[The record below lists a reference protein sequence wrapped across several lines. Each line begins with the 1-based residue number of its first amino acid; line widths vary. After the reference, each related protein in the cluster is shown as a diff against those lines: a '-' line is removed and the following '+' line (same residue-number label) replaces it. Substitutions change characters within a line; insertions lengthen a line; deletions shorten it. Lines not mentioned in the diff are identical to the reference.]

1 MAQNARKKGILSG
14 RMPFL
19 FFRSEVRMDF
29 PHFTI
34 MSAALVVRNHEGY
47 AMNEEK
53 GPRVNRSAVHKDQ
66 REAGWL
72 RTVGIN

>member
-1 MAQNARKKGILSG
+1 
-14 RMPFL
+14 
-19 FFRSEVRMDF
+19 MDF

-34 MSAALVVRNHEGY
+34 MSAALVVRSHEGY

-66 REAGWL
+66 REAGWEEPVL
-72 RTVGIN
+72 ELIRIDR